1 LIPARLTLRG
11 DRADIVIAGSN
22 LNEDS
27 GVLNRWR
34 MIVLKQLAIA
44 SALIAL
50 CVPLSPFEQ
59 ALHDLVRDAR

>member
-1 LIPARLTLRG
+1 L
-11 DRADIVIAGSN
+11 
-22 LNEDS
+22 ED
-27 GVLNRWR
+27 V
-34 MIVLKQLAIA
+34 VLKQLAIA